1 MFSLVGFYPA
11 HLQKSRRFQFVGYDR
26 DVLWARYAAP
36 NEKSQHVFDGHLCAL
51 PAVDKTIELHSL
63 DEVVSGCPQLVVCA
77 EAEDSWSDLATASTD
92 VQTVVLFADLCQR
105 GQVFWIHQKLVLIV
119 DDCSRVVL
127 DLIRRRWW

>member
-63 DEVVSGCPQLVVCA
+63 DEVVCGCPQLVVVG
-77 EAEDSWSDLATASTD
+77 EQQSKHEPVHTID
-92 VQTVVLFADLCQR
+92 VY
-105 GQVFWIHQKLVLIV
+105 LVI
-119 DDCSRVVL
+119 
-127 DLIRRRWW
+127 